1 MDNNAGIKNEILIDF
16 LTLNNL
22 TLETEQA
29 EQVKLYELYINKA
42 VQSILNIT
50 NREIFPKELKYTVL
64 DMIDEFYTLS
74 NNKAE
79 SSNSSNEIKS
89 LSEEGKSVTF
99 VNKEEL
105 KLTALLSNHIT
116 ESLDLR
122 KKEIYRYRLMY
133 RK

>member
-22 TLETEQA
+22 TLET